1 LSRRR
6 CHQGTCWKTSAQ
18 RASCRC
24 RSAGILA
31 APEQQ
36 HPTLAGTRNSSTT
49 CLYHCGQNQQTCLKC
64 LILLVVCNFSPSDS
78 NGQTSLKLPGKVY
91 CRVLH
96 LGEGPGADCA
106 LFSGRQWS
114 LNGA

>member
-1 LSRRR
+1 MEFTEAHIAQANKPVSESDTEMSRALT
-6 CHQGTCWKTSAQ
+6 GS
-18 RASCRC
+18 
-24 RSAGILA
+24 
-31 APEQQ
+31 
-36 HPTLAGTRNSSTT
+36 RNRSTT

-78 NGQTSLKLPGKVY
+78 NGQTGIKFAGKVY
-91 CRVLH
+91 CIVLH

-106 LFSGRQWS
+106 LCSGRQWS